1 MKSVLLIMSIG
12 LLAGCV
18 APKEMS
24 APCKRPANLTSFGE
38 IDPRRDCPSMSLVNA
53 EPSAVDA
60 LNSIVIGP

>member
-1 MKSVLLIMSIG
+1 MKNVLLFISIG
-12 LLAGCV
+12 LMSGCV

-24 APCKRPANLTSFGE
+24 APCKRPANLTSFVE

-53 EPSAVDA
+53 EATAADA